1 MNWKWRR
8 SNLPWPNLR
17 HYPNIYLGL
26 RKTTNNLSHNSL
38 SLGRDLKPG
47 PHGYEARVLTTT
59 TFGGTRFINIC
70 AYIYKSY
77 TEFPCIMP
85 SGTDLYYLEAVKT
98 ISEFRAI
105 AIFVIWTQKCF
116 TQNTSPNSI
125 SYAPHLMW
133 MCVTSNVRRSGK
145 NGDNAKCRISVL
157 HVPYRL
163 KTSVYVSW
171 TSHVRSECCN
181 EI

>member
-1 MNWKWRR
+1 MNWKGRR
-8 SNLPWPNLR
+8 SNGPWPNLR
-17 HYPNIYLGL
+17 HYPNIYPGL

-47 PHGYEARVLTTT
+47 PHGYEARVLTKT
-59 TFGGTRFINIC
+59 TFGGTRLINIC
-70 AYIYKSY
+70 AYIYIYIILYRIS
-77 TEFPCIMP
+77 
-85 SGTDLYYLEAVKT
+85 SGTDFYYLEAVKT

-105 AIFVIWTQKCF
+105 ATLVIWTQKCF

-133 MCVTSNVRRSGK
+133 MCWCVTSNLRRSGK
-145 NGDNAKCRISVL
+145 KGDNAKCRISVL
-157 HVPYRL
+157 HVP
-163 KTSVYVSW
+163 YVSW